1 MAVARFNFLDKNEE
15 DTVHRLS
22 LEVLGTIGVRIH
34 SHSVLEMLKK
44 AGADVDLKTMI
55 AKIPE
60 HMVDE
65 ALKKASKSFTIG
77 ARDRKRDV
85 KLPAASWPYVSLGG
99 VTTWIED
106 YKTKKHR
113 DATTKDLAMLAR
125 VGDAMPAV
133 DMIWPLVTARDI
145 PPHAGFANEL
155 WTCLQNTT
163 KPVHGS
169 AGSGTIGVPDAKV
182 QIKLGELVAGGANE
196 LKKRPPFTVLS
207 CVIAPLSFEKGAVE
221 AQCEYARAGIPVISM
236 SMSLGGSTCPMS
248 VAGTIVNA
256 NSENLASLVITQTA
270 SPGAPHIYS
279 SESTLVDVRTGFIG
293 YLGVETPMIFAACGQ
308 MASRYGLPKM
318 TGTMGMDGLTTGNPT
333 TLYETFSSL
342 FVTMNGTDICS
353 GIGGLDADAGCSAEQ
368 IVIDATIW
376 EEFRSFM
383 RVFEISEDAAALD
396 VMRQVGQGGNFLTHP
411 HTVKSFRSQVHFR
424 NKDKDAYAATM
435 STKMRE
441 DAHKTVE
448 KILKEHEVPRL
459 DKDIVK
465 EGDRIVREYAKNPTM
480 A

>member
-1 MAVARFNFLDKNEE
+1 
-15 DTVHRLS
+15 
-22 LEVLGTIGVRIH
+22 
-34 SHSVLEMLKK
+34 
-44 AGADVDLKTMI
+44 
-55 AKIPE
+55 
-60 HMVDE
+60 
-65 ALKKASKSFTIG
+65 
-77 ARDRKRDV
+77 
-85 KLPAASWPYVSLGG
+85 
-99 VTTWIED
+99 
-106 YKTKKHR
+106 
-113 DATTKDLAMLAR
+113 
-125 VGDAMPAV
+125 
-133 DMIWPLVTARDI
+133 
-145 PPHAGFANEL
+145 
-155 WTCLQNTT
+155 
-163 KPVHGS
+163 
-169 AGSGTIGVPDAKV
+169 
-182 QIKLGELVAGGANE
+182 
-196 LKKRPPFTVLS
+196 
-207 CVIAPLSFEKGAVE
+207 
-221 AQCEYARAGIPVISM
+221 M

-248 VAGTIVNA
+248 VAGTVVNA

-270 SPGAPHIYS
+270 APGAPHIYS

-318 TGTMGMDGLTTGNPT
+318 TGTMGMDGITTGNPT

-383 RVFEISEDAAALD
+383 RVFEISEGMAALD

-411 HTVKSFRSQVHFR
+411 HTIKSFRSQVHFR
-424 NKDKDAYAATM
+424 NKGKDEYAATM

-448 KILKEHEVPRL
+448 KILKEHQVPLL

-465 EGDRIVREYAKNPTM
+465 EGDEIVREYAKNPQVV
-480 A
+480 